1 MVSNTPSH
9 LDRATIDNALQ
20 RATTTRHLVLESDIL
35 PRVGSLIRAHAP
47 GRTILLVMDDTTSEI
62 AGANVRTSLL
72 AEGIP
77 LTTDL
82 LLFGS
87 PQVVP
92 DLANVAL
99 IRRAIEA
106 IDTPVL
112 PIAIGSGT
120 INDLTKRAAFECDTP
135 YAVIATAASMD
146 GYTASG
152 AALIADGVKQT
163 FDCDAPLIVIADRD
177 IIANAPPAMT
187 AAGYGDLLGKLTAG
201 ADWLIA
207 DALGIEPI
215 DHVAW
220 ASVQGPLR
228 GLLEHPER
236 YASGDATSIDEL
248 FLALANSGL
257 AIQATGSSRPASGS
271 EHQFSHYWEMR
282 GLQIAGL
289 PVSHGFKVGIGSIVA
304 ATLYDRLLERDLAAI
319 DIDAVVAAR
328 PTWSEL
334 EISITAMHE
343 IPAIRDKA
351 LHEMR
356 AKYVDP
362 GQFCERLVRL
372 QKSWPTLSERLRAH
386 LMPPMDIAQLLVAAG
401 AVSHPAD
408 IGLSLEQVRMSYHAA
423 SHIRQRY
430 TVFDLA
436 RDLGIFDELIEEIF
450 SADGYWLNEVEV
462 SGGS

>member
-9 LDRATIDNALQ
+9 LDRTDIDNALR
-20 RATTTRHLVLESDIL
+20 RATTTRHLILESDVL
-35 PRVGSLIRAHAP
+35 PRVGSLIRTDAL
-47 GRTILLVMDDTTSEI
+47 GRTILLVMDGTTSEI
-62 AGANVRTSLL
+62 AGTTVRASLI
-72 AEGIP
+72 AEGMPIAG
-77 LTTDL
+77 DL
-82 LLFGS
+82 LLAGS

-92 DLANVAL
+92 DLANVAV
-99 IRRAIEA
+99 IRHAIEA
-106 IDTPVL
+106 IDGPVL

-120 INDLTKRAAFECDTP
+120 INDLTKRAAFECKTP

-177 IIANAPPAMT
+177 IIANAPAAMT
-187 AAGYGDLLGKLTAG
+187 ASGYGDLLGKLTAG

-215 DHVAW
+215 DPIVW
-220 ASVQGPLR
+220 DSVQGPLR
-228 GLLEHPER
+228 NLLDHPGR
-236 YASGDATSIDEL
+236 YASGDRDSIEEL

-282 GLQIAGL
+282 GLRIAGL
-289 PVSHGFKVGIGSIVA
+289 PVSHGFKVGIGSIVV
-304 ATLYDRLLERDLAAI
+304 ATLYERLLERDLTAI

-328 PTWSEL
+328 PSWSDVET
-334 EISITAMHE
+334 SIRSMHD

-356 AKYVDP
+356 AKYVDSAALA
-362 GQFCERLVRL
+362 ERLHRL
-372 QKSWPTLSERLRAH
+372 QNSWPTLCDRLRTH
-386 LMPPMDIAQLLVAAG
+386 LMSPGDISLLLETAG
-401 AVSHPAD
+401 APSHPAD
-408 IGLSLEQVRMSYHAA
+408 IALSLEQIRLSYHAA

-436 RDLGIFDELIEEIF
+436 RDLGFFDELIDELF
-450 SADGYWLNEVEV
+450 SADGYWFNTGDVA
-462 SGGS
+462 GGF